1 MSAGY
6 FFNGRQWI
14 SPATMSMVDDSA
26 MVSQSLSVGNVAAF
40 VGQSTGG
47 QPNTPL
53 VFGSPAQAQA
63 TLVSG
68 ELLQAVLKAFN
79 PSNETGGPST
89 VVAIRVNPAVQSSLV
104 VNDASAAPSI
114 NLSSADYGLR
124 TNQIKVSF
132 AAGSS
137 QGVHATTQLGKT
149 VYSQDNLYAAPFSVQ
164 YTGALA
170 SAALSINNA
179 TVTLEAPLG
188 TIVAA
193 INLATF
199 PTVQQLVDNINSYAN
214 FTAAVLGGAGPQPTL
229 NGLDSVTRQDIKTV
243 PYAVTATLQAVIDW
257 LNSPAQALV
266 VATRANGAGQPPAP
280 MSFTYLAGGS
290 DGITTNQNWSN
301 AFAALQTRSV
311 QWLTPVT
318 SNLAVIAM
326 SDAHVQYMS
335 TVGRSERRA
344 ICGMALGTT
353 DAQAIAAAMAINSD
367 RTSLVHIGYYGYDL
381 TGQLTGLQ
389 LYAPYQAA
397 AAVAGA
403 FSGLN
408 PGTPMT
414 NKALAFSGLE
424 RVLLN
429 PTNTDPLIQG
439 GVLCIESTPNGYKV
453 VQSVSTWLVNNNYD
467 KVEQSVGWALDFT
480 VQNVRKALDILRGSK
495 NTPITMSRAV
505 SITESQLRLLATPEP
520 RGPGVLTGDAE
531 NPAYQGITA
540 STVADA
546 LAVSFQ
552 CSPVLGV
559 NFIPVT
565 VFSVPFSGTATA

>member
-408 PGTPMT
+408 PGTPVT

>member
-6 FFNGRQWI
+6 FFNGRRWI

-40 VGQSTGG
+40 IGQAIGG

-53 VFGSPAQAQA
+53 IFGSPSQAQA

-68 ELLQAVLKAFN
+68 ELLQAILKAFN

-89 VVAIRVNPAVQSSLV
+89 VVAIRVNPAIQSSLV
-104 VNDASAAPSI
+104 VNDATSAPSI
-114 NLSSADYGLR
+114 NLASADYGLR

-132 AAGSS
+132 AAGSA
-137 QGVHATTQLGKT
+137 QGVHATTQLGT
-149 VYSQDNLYAAPFSVQ
+149 SVYSQDNLYGAPFSIQ
-164 YTGALA
+164 YTGPLA
-170 SAALSINNA
+170 SAVISINNA
-179 TVTLEAPLG
+179 TVTLEAPSG
-188 TIVAA
+188 VVVATID
-193 INLATF
+193 LTTF
-199 PTVQQLVDNINSYAN
+199 PTVQQLVDNINANAN
-214 FTAAVLGGAGPQPTL
+214 FTAAVLGGSGPQSAL
-229 NGLDSVTRQDIKTV
+229 NGLDAVTLQDIKAA
-243 PYAVTATLQAVIDW
+243 PYLATATLQAVINW
-257 LNSPAQALV
+257 LNSPAQSLV
-266 VATRANGAGQPPAP
+266 VATRGAGAGLQPAP
-280 MSFTYLAGGS
+280 LPFTYLTGGS
-290 DGITTNQNWSN
+290 DGVTTNQNWSN
-301 AFAALQTRSV
+301 AFATLQTVSV

-318 SNLAVIAM
+318 SNLSVIAM
-326 SDAHVQYMS
+326 TDAHVQYMS
-335 TVGRSERRA
+335 TVGRKERRA

-353 DAQAIAAAMAINSD
+353 DVQAIAAALAINSD

-381 TGQLTGLQ
+381 TGQQSGLQ

-397 AAVAGA
+397 AAISGA

-414 NKALAFSGLE
+414 NKSLAFSGLE
-424 RVLLN
+424 RILLN

-439 GVLCIESTPNGYKV
+439 GILCVESTPNGYKV
-453 VQSVSTWLVNNNYD
+453 VQSISTWLVNNNYD
-467 KVEQSVGWALDFT
+467 KIEQSVGWALDFT
-480 VQNVRKALDILRGSK
+480 VQNVRNALDVLRGSK

-505 SITESQLRLLATPEP
+505 SITESQLRLLATSEP
-520 RGPGVLTGDAE
+520 QGPGVLTGNAAS
-531 NPAYQGITA
+531 PAYQGITA